1 MRLNALVESVGALA
15 LLFVTAS
22 AMARWTTGG
31 QQGDVAWWAAEN
43 RRHQLIEEM
52 QLQHKLWY
60 LQHLQSLRQA
70 EKSQLA
76 GEQEGA
82 EA

>member
-1 MRLNALVESVGALA
+1 MRWSGLLESVGALS

-22 AMARWTTGG
+22 AVAQWTKGG
-31 QQGDVAWWAAEN
+31 QHSDVAWRAAEN
-43 RRHQLIEEM
+43 RWQQLIEGM

-60 LQHLQSLRQA
+60 LQHLHELRQA
-70 EKSQLA
+70 EESRLA
-76 GEQEGA
+76 EEQERT

>member
-1 MRLNALVESVGALA
+1 MRWNRFVERVGALS
-15 LLFVTAS
+15 LLFLTAS
-22 AMARWTTGG
+22 AVAQWTKDR
-31 QQGDVAWWAAEN
+31 QQSDVAWRAVEN
-43 RRHQLIEEM
+43 RRQQLIGEM

-60 LQHLQSLRQA
+60 LQHLQELRQA
-70 EKSQLA
+70 EESRLA

>member
-1 MRLNALVESVGALA
+1 MRWSGLVESVGALA

-22 AMARWTTGG
+22 AMAQWIKGG
-31 QQGDVAWWAAEN
+31 QQADVAWRAAEN
-43 RRHQLIEEM
+43 RRQQLIEEL

-60 LQHLQSLRQA
+60 LQHLQALRQA
-70 EKSQLA
+70 EESRFA

>member
-1 MRLNALVESVGALA
+1 MRWSGLVESVGALA

-22 AMARWTTGG
+22 AMAQWTKGG
-31 QQGDVAWWAAEN
+31 QQGDVAWRAAEN
-43 RRHQLIEEM
+43 RRQQLIEEM

-60 LQHLQSLRQA
+60 LQHLQELRQG
-70 EKSQLA
+70 EESQRA
-76 GEQEGA
+76 GEREGA

>member
-1 MRLNALVESVGALA
+1 MGALA

-22 AMARWTTGG
+22 AAVQSTKGG
-31 QQGDVAWWAAEN
+31 QQSVVAWRAAEN
-43 RRHQLIEEM
+43 RRQRLIEEM

-60 LQHLQSLRQA
+60 LQHLQELRLA
-70 EKSQLA
+70 EESRLA

-82 EA
+82 EAARGFFER